1 MAKGPSLGTRLDG
14 EGVDRTAGSPF
25 KVYEFCLEGKIGLGL
40 AKGPSL
46 RTGLDGA
53 GVDGT
58 ADSPFEVY
66 TFCLE
71 GKIGL
76 GLAKRPS
83 LGTRL
88 DGAEAAKLGATSLGS
103 VYCESD

>member
-1 MAKGPSLGTRLDG
+1 MLAFLNCTSFGKLDA
-14 EGVDRTAGSPF
+14 GVRA
-25 KVYEFCLEGKIGLGL
+25 
-40 AKGPSL
+40 
-46 RTGLDGA
+46 GA

-58 ADSPFEVY
+58 AGSPFEVY
-66 TFCLE
+66 EFCLE